1 MVEQKQINIDL
12 KRTIP
17 LFSDSVL
24 VANIVKHRPEEKDK
38 NNSKKSK
45 TKKEPEGFVTL
56 VFVDS
61 VAQQAIARVVLP
73 KITAENLQEAL
84 KTNIENFGKDIK
96 TDNKESKDKKE
107 KSEKKE
113 DLNLVKPNNRYF
125 G

>member
-12 KRTIP
+12 KRTVP

-24 VANIVKHRPEEKDK
+24 VANIVKHRPEDKDK
-38 NNSKKSK
+38 SNSKKNK
-45 TKKEPEGFVTL
+45 TKKDPEGFVTL

-84 KTNIENFGKDIK
+84 KTNLENFGKDVKIE
-96 TDNKESKDKKE
+96 NKDKKD
-107 KSEKKE
+107 KSDKKD
-113 DLNLVKPNNRYF
+113 DLTLIKPNNRYF

>member
-12 KRTIP
+12 KRTVP

-24 VANIVKHRPEEKDK
+24 VANIVKNRPENKEKH
-38 NNSKKSK
+38 KKGK
-45 TKKEPEGFVTL
+45 TKRDPEGFVTL

-61 VAQQAIARVVLP
+61 VAQQGIARIVLP
-73 KITAENLQEAL
+73 RITAENLQEAL
-84 KTNIENFGKDIK
+84 KTNLENFGKDIK

-107 KSEKKE
+107 KSDKK
-113 DLNLVKPNNRYF
+113 DNLALIKPNNRYF